1 MEVSVDINEV
11 ENFILSDKFRDY
23 LLNNTTDFGV
33 AAFILQS
40 LLDKIKE
47 VKEEKNYGN

>member
-1 MEVSVDINEV
+1 MELSVDIEEV
-11 ENFILSDKFRDY
+11 KKFILSDDFRDY

-40 LLDKIKE
+40 LLNAVDE
-47 VKEEKNYGN
+47 EEKNMEET